1 MSAEIETKIPEEIL
15 RTVREGRRFLLLTH
29 VFPDGD
35 ALGSMFGMAEILRA
49 AGKEVLCFTEEPV
62 SHLFDFLPD
71 CRNVVHD
78 LDQVNEFMAGQDQP
92 VVTLSM
98 DCGESARLGTYET
111 TFLKHQPFLVLD
123 HHKSHK
129 PHGDY
134 RWVEPNRSSTGEMV
148 YELALALNYQ
158 VPLNAAF
165 DLYVAISTDTGSF
178 RYECTGARTLQIA
191 SELLTLGVKPDEVS
205 SLVYDNYTRER
216 LKLMEMVL
224 STLELH
230 QNEQIATIYTT
241 RKMFE
246 ESGAMYQDVE
256 GFVDFPRALKCVKV
270 VVFVKETQTGDM
282 VSVSL
287 RAKGE
292 CDVAEIAKQFDGG
305 GHRNAAGF
313 RCKGKN
319 IDQVRAD
326 VLDALRVVFQ

>member
-1 MSAEIETKIPEEIL
+1 MSAEIERKIPEEIA
-15 RTVREGRRFLLLTH
+15 RIVREEKRFLLLTH

-35 ALGSMFGMAEILRA
+35 ALGSLFGMAAILRA

-71 CRNVVHD
+71 CRNVTHD
-78 LDQVNEFMAGQDQP
+78 LDQVNEFITRVDQP

-98 DCGESARLGTYET
+98 DCGESARLGKHER
-111 TFLKHQPFLVLD
+111 TFLKNQPFLVID

-129 PHGDY
+129 SHGDY
-134 RWVEPNRSSTGEMV
+134 RWVEPNRSSTGEMI
-148 YELALALNYQ
+148 YELALALNYE
-158 VPLNAAF
+158 VPLHAAF

-178 RYECTGARTLQIA
+178 RYECTGPRTLQIA
-191 SELLTLGVKPDEVS
+191 SELLALGVKPDEVS
-205 SLVYDNYTRER
+205 RLVYDNYTKER

-230 QNEQIATIYTT
+230 QDEQIATIYTT

-246 ESGAMYQDVE
+246 ESGAQYQDVE

-270 VVFVKETQTGDM
+270 VAFIKEAQAAD
-282 VSVSL
+282 VISVSL

-292 CDVAEIAKQFDGG
+292 CDVAEIAKQFNGG

-313 RCKGKN
+313 RCNGKN
-319 IDQVRAD
+319 IEQVRAD
-326 VLDALRVVFQ
+326 VLDALRVVF